1 MSAAQRLVVEN
12 LSIMFGG
19 VHAVEDVSFAVE
31 PGEVFAIIGPNGAGK
46 STIFNLI
53 SRLYEPSAGSIHYG
67 EHDLLKLP
75 AHKVV
80 QTGIART
87 FQNIELF
94 EQATVLQNLLV
105 GRHSHMSRNPLTG
118 FTFLPSVKR
127 AELKHRRKVEDV
139 IDLLEIAQYRDERIA
154 DLPYGARKNVELARA
169 LCAEPSMLLLDEPAS
184 GLNNEET
191 DDVGFWLEDIKHDLG
206 VTLVMVEHDMGLV
219 GQVADRVMAINDG
232 RLLAIGTPDEVREN
246 AEVQQAYLGVVE
258 ESA

>member
-1 MSAAQRLVVEN
+1 MSAAQTLSVRN

-19 VHAVEDVSFAVE
+19 VHAVEDVSFDVE
-31 PGEVFAIIGPNGAGK
+31 PGETFAIIGPNGAGK

-67 EHDLLKLP
+67 GEDLLKLP

-80 QTGIART
+80 RAGIGRT

-105 GRHSHMSRNPLTG
+105 GRHSHMHTNP
-118 FTFLPSVKR
+118 FTHFAFLPGVRKS
-127 AELKHRRKVEDV
+127 EIEHRRKVEDV
-139 IDLLEIAQYRDERIA
+139 IDLMEIAQYRDERIS
-154 DLPYGARKNVELARA
+154 DLSYGARKNVELARA
-169 LCAEPSMLLLDEPAS
+169 LCAEPTLLLLDEPAS

-191 DDVGFWLEDIKHDLG
+191 DDVSFWLEDIKHDLG
-206 VTLVMVEHDMGLV
+206 VTLVMVEHDMSLV

-232 RLLAIGTPDEVREN
+232 RLLTIGTPEEVREHP
-246 AEVQQAYLGVVE
+246 EVQRAYLGIAE
-258 ESA
+258 

>member
-1 MSAAQRLVVEN
+1 MTAQLRIRDLAIE
-12 LSIMFGG
+12 FGG
-19 VHAVEDVSFAVE
+19 VHAVDHVSFDVE

-53 SRLYEPSAGSIHYG
+53 SRLYEPSSGTMHYG
-67 EHDLLKLP
+67 EQDLRRLK
-75 AHKVV
+75 AHEIVRA
-80 QTGIART
+80 GIART

-105 GRHSHMSRNPLTG
+105 GRHSHMSHNP
-118 FTFLPSVKR
+118 FIQFAFLPRVRKR
-127 AELKHRRKVEDV
+127 EIEHRRKVEDI

-184 GLNNEET
+184 GLNHEET
-191 DDVGFWLEDIKHDLG
+191 EDMSFWLEDIRHDLG
-206 VTLVMVEHDMGLV
+206 CTLVMVEHDMNLV

-232 RLLAIGTPDEVREN
+232 KLLAIGTVDEVRAN
-246 AEVQQAYLGVVE
+246 PGVQQAYLGT
-258 ESA
+258 AN

>member
-1 MSAAQRLVVEN
+1 MSVAATLSVRN

-19 VHAVEDVSFAVE
+19 VHAVEDVSFDVN

-53 SRLYEPSAGSIHYG
+53 SRLYEPSSGSIHYG
-67 EHDLLKLP
+67 DHDLLKLP
-75 AHKVV
+75 AHKIV

-105 GRHSHMSRNPLTG
+105 GRHSHMSSNPLAD
-118 FTFLPSVKR
+118 FAFLPGVKKS
-127 AELKHRRKVEDV
+127 ELAHRRKVEDV

-154 DLPYGARKNVELARA
+154 DLSYGARKNVELARA
-169 LCAEPSMLLLDEPAS
+169 LCAEPSLLLLDEPAS

-206 VTLVMVEHDMGLV
+206 VTLVMVEHDMNLV
-219 GQVADRVMAINDG
+219 GSIADRVMAINDG
-232 RLLAIGTPDEVREN
+232 RLITIGTPEEVREN
-246 AEVQQAYLGVVE
+246 AEVQQAYLGI
-258 ESA
+258 SP

>member
-1 MSAAQRLVVEN
+1 MSEAASLSVRN

-19 VHAVEDVSFAVE
+19 VHAVEDVSFDVN

-53 SRLYEPSAGSIHYG
+53 SRLYEPSNGSIHYG
-67 EHDLLKLP
+67 DHDLLKLP

-105 GRHSHMSRNPLTG
+105 GRHSHASANPISD
-118 FTFLPSVKR
+118 FAFLPGVRKS
-127 AELKHRRKVEDV
+127 ELKHRRKVEDI
-139 IDLLEIAQYRDERIA
+139 IDLLEIAQYRDERIS

-169 LCAEPSMLLLDEPAS
+169 LCAEPSLLLLDEPAS

-206 VTLVMVEHDMGLV
+206 VTLVMVEHDMNLV
-219 GQVADRVMAINDG
+219 GSIADRVMAINDG
-232 RLLAIGTPDEVREN
+232 RLITIGTPDEVREN
-246 AEVQQAYLGVVE
+246 PEVQQAYLGI
-258 ESA
+258 SA

>member
-1 MSAAQRLVVEN
+1 MSEPATLSVRN

-19 VHAVEDVSFAVE
+19 VHAVEDVSFDVN

-53 SRLYEPSAGSIHYG
+53 SRLYEPSNGTIHYG
-67 EHDLLKLP
+67 DQDLLKMR
-75 AHKVV
+75 AHNVV
-80 QTGIART
+80 HAGIART

-105 GRHSHMSRNPLTG
+105 GRHSHMSANPLSS
-118 FTFLPSVKR
+118 FAFLPSVKKS
-127 AELKHRRKVEDV
+127 ELAHRRKVEDI

-154 DLPYGARKNVELARA
+154 DLSYGARKNVELARA
-169 LCAEPSMLLLDEPAS
+169 LCAEPSLLLLDEPAS

-206 VTLVMVEHDMGLV
+206 VTLVMVEHDMNLV
-219 GQVADRVMAINDG
+219 GSIADRVMAINDG
-232 RLLAIGTPDEVREN
+232 RLITIGTPEEVREN
-246 AEVQQAYLGVVE
+246 AEVQQAYLGI
-258 ESA
+258 SA

>member
-1 MSAAQRLVVEN
+1 MSESSTLSVRN

-19 VHAVEDVSFAVE
+19 VHAVDDVSFDVE

-53 SRLYEPSAGSIHYG
+53 SRLYEPSNGTIHYG
-67 EHDLLKLP
+67 EHDLLKMP
-75 AHKVV
+75 AHKIVNA
-80 QTGIART
+80 GIART

-105 GRHSHMSRNPLTG
+105 GRHSHMSANPLTS
-118 FTFLPSVKR
+118 FAFLPSVKKS
-127 AELKHRRKVEDV
+127 ELAHRRKVEDI
-139 IDLLEIAQYRDERIA
+139 IDLLEIAQYRDETIA

-169 LCAEPSMLLLDEPAS
+169 LCAEPSLLLLDEPAS

-206 VTLVMVEHDMGLV
+206 VTLLMVEHDMSLV
-219 GQVADRVMAINDG
+219 ASIADRVMAINDG
-232 RLLAIGTPDEVREN
+232 RLITIGTPEEVREN
-246 AEVQQAYLGVVE
+246 LEVQQAYLGV
-258 ESA
+258 SA

>member
-1 MSAAQRLVVEN
+1 MSEPATLSVRN

-19 VHAVEDVSFAVE
+19 VHAVEDVSFDVN

-53 SRLYEPSAGSIHYG
+53 SRLYEPSNGTIHYG

-75 AHKVV
+75 AHKIVHA
-80 QTGIART
+80 GIART

-105 GRHSHMSRNPLTG
+105 GRHSHMSASSLSN
-118 FTFLPSVKR
+118 FAFLPSVKKS
-127 AELKHRRKVEDV
+127 ELAHRRKVEDI
-139 IDLLEIAQYRDERIA
+139 IDLLEIAQYRDATIA
-154 DLPYGARKNVELARA
+154 DLSYGARKNVELARA
-169 LCAEPSMLLLDEPAS
+169 LCAEPSLLLLDEPAS

-206 VTLVMVEHDMGLV
+206 VTLLMVEHDMNLV
-219 GQVADRVMAINDG
+219 GSIADRVMAINDG
-232 RLLAIGTPDEVREN
+232 RLITIGTPEEVREN
-246 AEVQQAYLGVVE
+246 AEVQQAYLGV
-258 ESA
+258 SA

>member
-1 MSAAQRLVVEN
+1 MTAPGTLCIRN

-19 VHAVEDVSFAVE
+19 VHAVEDVSFDVN

-53 SRLYEPSAGSIHYG
+53 SRLYEPSAGSVHFG
-67 EHDLLKLP
+67 EHDLLKMS
-75 AHKVV
+75 AHQVV
-80 QTGIART
+80 NTGIART

-105 GRHSHMSRNPLTG
+105 GRHSKMHANP
-118 FTFLPSVKR
+118 FTNFAFLPSVRKE
-127 AELKHRRKVEDV
+127 ELRHRRKVEDI

-169 LCAEPSMLLLDEPAS
+169 LCAEPTLLLLDEPAS

-206 VTLVMVEHDMGLV
+206 VTLVMVEHDMNLV

-232 RLLAIGTPDEVREN
+232 RLIAIGTPDEVREDK
-246 AEVQQAYLGVVE
+246 AVQQAYLGVSE
-258 ESA
+258 

>member
-1 MSAAQRLVVEN
+1 MSEPATLSVRN

-19 VHAVEDVSFAVE
+19 VHAVEDVSFDVN

-53 SRLYEPSAGSIHYG
+53 SRLYEPSSGTIHYG
-67 EHDLLKLP
+67 DIDLLKMP

-80 QTGIART
+80 HAGIART

-105 GRHSHMSRNPLTG
+105 GRHSHMSANPLTS
-118 FTFLPSVKR
+118 FAFLPSVKKSEI
-127 AELKHRRKVEDV
+127 AHRRKVEDI
-139 IDLLEIAQYRDERIA
+139 IDLLEIAQYRDEKIA
-154 DLPYGARKNVELARA
+154 DLSYGARKNVELARA
-169 LCAEPSMLLLDEPAS
+169 LCAEPSLLLLDEPAS

-206 VTLVMVEHDMGLV
+206 VTLVMVEHDMNLV
-219 GQVADRVMAINDG
+219 GSIADRVMAINDG
-232 RLLAIGTPDEVREN
+232 RLITIGTPEEVREN
-246 AEVQQAYLGVVE
+246 AEVQQAYLGI
-258 ESA
+258 ST